1 LRVSRDFRLQRRNMS
16 TYDYVKR
23 APSGGWLME
32 VRKGGAHKGNIRKNP
47 VTGRYQFY
55 RGSRNATRPMLE
67 DSDMEKLKGRI
78 EELDL

>member
-1 LRVSRDFRLQRRNMS
+1 MS
-16 TYDYVKR
+16 KYEYVKR

-32 VRKGGAHKGNIRKNP
+32 VRKGQSNKGNIRKNP

-67 DSDMEKLKGRI
+67 DSDMEKLVSRI
-78 EELDL
+78 DELDL

>member
-1 LRVSRDFRLQRRNMS
+1 LRMLRDSILPRKSMS
-16 TYDYVKR
+16 TYDYVER
-23 APSGGWLME
+23 APCGGWLME
-32 VRKGGAHKGNIRKNP
+32 VRKGQSHKGNIRKNP

-67 DSDMEKLKGRI
+67 DADMEKLKGRI